1 MRIIKESE
9 NEKYCTCPSC
19 SARIGY
25 VDADLYLVRGGSG
38 FECPKCHVEFP
49 VERHACAEFPKA
61 YYHFGVHDGAVD
73 MSNEEINKWIKAGLK
88 EMKKRHIADNNNY
101 DNWYAACGNTIV
113 WMERSD
119 DDAVDV
125 MVAKNYY
132 STTVNYDWI
141 E

>member
-19 SARIGY
+19 STQIGY
-25 VDADLYLVRGGSG
+25 VDTDLYPVNGGNG
-38 FECPKCHVEFP
+38 FECPKCHVEIP
-49 VERHACAEFPKA
+49 IDRYACAEFPKA
-61 YYHFGVHDGAVD
+61 YYHFGVRDNSVNI
-73 MSNEEINKWIKAGLK
+73 SNEKINQWIKEGLK

-101 DNWYAACGNTIV
+101 DNWYCGCGNTIV

-119 DDAVDV
+119 DDTVDV
-125 MVAKNYY
+125 MVAKDYY
-132 STTVNYDWI
+132 STTVDYDWI

>member
-19 SARIGY
+19 SAQIGY
-25 VDADLYLVRGGSG
+25 VDTDLYPVKGGSG
-38 FECPKCHVEFP
+38 FECPKCHVEIP
-49 VERHACAEFPKA
+49 IDRYACAEFPKA
-61 YYHFGVHDGAVD
+61 YYHFGVRDGAVD
-73 MSNEEINKWIKAGLK
+73 ISNEEINQWIKEGLK

-101 DNWYAACGNTIV
+101 DNWYVGRGNTIV

-119 DDAVDV
+119 DDTVDV
-125 MVAKNYY
+125 MVAKDYY
-132 STTVNYDWI
+132 STTVDYDWI